1 MSTKF
6 EVAKYNG
13 KWAVFAKASRTFSDI
28 GRGRKLCQ
36 QRVLELNNIVED

>member
-13 KWAVFAKASRTFSDI
+13 KWAVFDKVSRTYTYI
-28 GRGRKLCQ
+28 GKGRKFCENKSS
-36 QRVLELNNIVED
+36 ELNNVTKN